1 VRFGL
6 KVNPRGWGDAAQ
18 WAATADEAGFDS
30 LWTGDN
36 LRHPRD
42 PAVPVHDGPAMLAAW
57 AATTT
62 RIKVGLLVANM
73 IFRQPTVLAK
83 QAVTLDHISTGRFQ
97 LGIGSGLWPTD
108 HDMSGT
114 PVWSARERTDRLSEF
129 VGIVDRLLR
138 GDVSDHSGAHY
149 AYHDA
154 AMAPAS
160 VQERVP
166 LIVAAN
172 AARSLAVVA
181 DHADGW
187 VTFTGTASEEDFH
200 QASVERSR
208 KLEQLCLKRDRDPR
222 TPRRIL
228 LAYGSMNP
236 WASTDSLARIADRY
250 RTIGFDEIVCFGPT
264 PSERPVFDKIAGRLS
279 DLRQT

>member
-1 VRFGL
+1 MRIGL
-6 KVNPRGWGDAAQ
+6 KVNPRGWDDAAQ
-18 WAATADEAGFDS
+18 WAAIAEEAGFDS

-57 AATTT
+57 AATTS

-83 QAVTLDHISTGRFQ
+83 QAVTLDHISAGRFE

-108 HDMSGT
+108 HAMAGT
-114 PVWSARERTDRLSEF
+114 PVWSARERADRLSEF
-129 VGIVDRLLR
+129 VGVVDRLLR

-149 AYHDA
+149 AYRDA
-154 AMAPAS
+154 AVAPAS

-172 AARSLAVVA
+172 ATRSLAVVA
-181 DHADGW
+181 GHADGW
-187 VTFTGTASEEDFH
+187 VTFPATAPEEDFH
-200 QASVERSR
+200 QASIERSR
-208 KLEQLCLKRDRDPR
+208 KLDQLCLKRDRDPR
-222 TPRRIL
+222 TLRRIL
-228 LAYGSMNP
+228 LAYGAMSP

-250 RTIGFDEIVCFGPT
+250 RAVGFDEIVCFGPT
-264 PSERPVFDKIAGRLS
+264 PSERPVFDTVAGRLS
-279 DLRQT
+279 DL